1 MKRRF
6 YRGKLATIVWNPS
19 AGKPLCKFVKGQ
31 FVTED
36 NKIADILLAKGYHEV
51 PLEAIRPP
59 LLPEDPVQE
68 EAGNVKIMGG
78 GMSEA
83 VAIANLADTGNGT
96 DGKAAEVVKPKAKKD
111 GGSKKGTKR
120 KTIKRRT
127 K

>member
-51 PLEAIRPP
+51 PLSAERPP
-59 LLPEDPVQE
+59 LLPEEPVQE
-68 EAGNVKIMGG
+68 AGKDVTVMGR
-78 GMSEA
+78 GMSEG
-83 VAIANLADTGNGT
+83 VALANLVDAT
-96 DGKAAEVVKPKAKKD
+96 DDNTVEPAKVKPKAKKD